1 MKRKRIRNPLLS
13 EETLDLSS
21 SLYLFDEVRAGVLTY
36 IEERYRGSFKMEEGA
51 ALSGYV
57 FVSKDAL
64 CFFIRLLLNDLFGRT
79 LLRIGYGQR
88 IDKVFYLSFTYDK
101 NVEIPDTEK
110 YRLLR
115 YAKLSKAKLEYKE
128 DETDATMMLTFPFYS
143 ALFEAVYAPKHANP
157 FFYALN
163 DIELDE
169 SEDREGVNPNGEVWN
184 IKPKGTQNFTY

>member
-1 MKRKRIRNPLLS
+1 MRRKRIRIPLLS

-21 SLYLFDEVRAGVLTY
+21 SLYMFDEVRAGILTY
-36 IEERYRGSFKMEEGA
+36 IEERYRGSFVMEEGA

-101 NVEIPDTEK
+101 STQIPQAEK

-128 DETDATMMLTFPFYS
+128 NETEATMTLVFPFYS
-143 ALFEAVYAPKHANP
+143 ALFQAVYAPKHANP

-169 SEDREGVNPNGEVWN
+169 AEDREGVNPSGEMWN
-184 IKPKGTQNFTY
+184 IKPKST